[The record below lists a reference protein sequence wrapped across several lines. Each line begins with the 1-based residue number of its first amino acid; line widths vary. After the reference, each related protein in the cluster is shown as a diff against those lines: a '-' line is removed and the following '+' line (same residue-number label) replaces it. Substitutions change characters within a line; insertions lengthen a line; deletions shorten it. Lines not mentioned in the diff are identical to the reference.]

1 MMSSPQEQ
9 YTESLKQSQKAV
21 LDAFEAWTKSAQSAF
36 SAPTA
41 ASVASPMRPDQ
52 VIDQVFDFAE
62 QMLAVQR
69 QFAKSMAAAAAT
81 DQTTP

>member
-1 MMSSPQEQ
+1 MSSPTEQ
-9 YTESLKQSQKAV
+9 YTDSLKKSQEAV
-21 LDAFEAWTKSAQSAF
+21 LEAIQAWTNSAQKAF

-41 ASVASPMRPDQ
+41 GLGGQPNPNQ

-69 QFAKSMAAAAAT
+69 QFAKNMAAVAST
-81 DQTTP
+81 DQSKP